1 MNNAHF
7 RKPKKQL
14 ACVVVQKVC
23 KKREKGSVKKDTE
36 TEEKGVSGRGMEK
49 EWVTFLILV
58 L

>member
-7 RKPKKQL
+7 RKQKNLL
-14 ACVVVQKVC
+14 ASVVVQRVC
-23 KKREKGSVKKDTE
+23 KKRETSVKKDTD
-36 TEEKGVSGRGMEK
+36 TEEKGVRGRGTEK